1 MARKTWMLC
10 LLFWIG
16 TYMTGHAQQD
26 DKLVLKGTVIDAQTQ
41 EPIPFANLGLLGT
54 VAGVA
59 SDMDGKFELSIPP
72 KYALHKVRVSA
83 VGYATVEYKAH
94 EFQGNPDFIIRLR
107 PVTYGI
113 GEVDVYGQLL
123 IYKKMLQNVVS
134 HINKNYIS
142 TPYNYEGYFKHAFSR
157 VEEEKVKEA
166 TVTIYDA
173 EGYNRTD
180 VETTFKNIRYKY
192 NEVRRNQPAVSV
204 FDGLTCM
211 DDILTSDIVRH
222 TRNVLDIVNSRDYKL
237 TGKAKTLYEG
247 DSVQIISYTAVKPS
261 LSTAGIPSVLTYSG
275 EIYINLKDF
284 AVLKNVVN
292 ITSRDFNALG
302 RQLIAIDEEPR
313 SEVKMQI
320 TTTYKKLRSVYF
332 LSGVN
337 IKYSYNEGKLPVEG
351 SMEFVTTR
359 VRMTEPQ
366 IIEGRTY
373 YEDIR
378 ENENFWN
385 RYSTYF
391 EEE

>member
-1 MARKTWMLC
+1 MAHKTWMLC
-10 LLFWIG
+10 LLFWLG
-16 TYMTGHAQQD
+16 CYMTGYAQQD
-26 DKLVLKGTVIDAQTQ
+26 GKLHLKGVVIDAQTE
-41 EPIPFANLGLLGT
+41 EPVPFANLGLLGT

-59 SDMDGKFELSIPP
+59 SDMDGRFELSIPP
-72 KYALHKVRVSA
+72 QYALHKVRVSA

-94 EFQGNPDFIIRLR
+94 EFQDKPDFIIRLR

-123 IYKKMLQNVVS
+123 IYKKMLQNVVAN
-134 HINKNYIS
+134 INKNYIDV
-142 TPYNYEGYFKHAFSR
+142 PYNYEGYFKHAVR
-157 VEEEKVKEA
+157 RGEEEKVKEA
-166 TVTIYDA
+166 TVTVYDS

-180 VETTFKNIRYKY
+180 AETAFKNIHYKY
-192 NEVRRNQPAVSV
+192 NEVRRNRPVTSV

-211 DDILTSDIVRH
+211 DDILTSDMVRH

-247 DSVQIISYTAVKPS
+247 DSVQIISYTAVKPT
-261 LSTAGIPSVLTYSG
+261 LSTTGTPSVRTYSG

-284 AVLKNVVN
+284 AVLKNVTR
-292 ITSRDFNALG
+292 ITSEDFNALG
-302 RQLIAIDEEPR
+302 RHLIAVDEQPK
-313 SEVKMQI
+313 SEVKTEI
-320 TTTYKKLRSVYF
+320 TTTYKKWRSVYF

-337 IKYSYNEGKLPVEG
+337 IEYTYDEGEIPVQG
-351 SMEFVTTR
+351 NMEFVTTR
-359 VRMTEPQ
+359 VKMTNPE
-366 IIEGRTY
+366 IIEGRIY